1 MEMSRS
7 DLDCTR
13 VQEDMDWSG
22 SDLRFGVSQ
31 RRLGVGVERRRT
43 GQLME
48 GGGGLLRKGSSDCFY
63 CF

>member
-31 RRLGVGVERRRT
+31 RGLGVGVERRT
-43 GQLME
+43 GQVME
-48 GGGGLLRKGSSDCFY
+48 DGGGLLRKGSSDCFY